1 MSNVSLERA
10 SLFFSVGVVLW
21 VMWWDWRGEIEGG
34 WMFVVRLARPI
45 VALILQV
52 ILVAIVLI
60 SWFEKSKVRIKF
72 LTAEQK
78 SRQNFAERLTWVRFV
93 VDLVIIRQQN
103 WIHGKKFTTNFK
115 LFLDLLSNDVSSAT
129 SYLFLSNQ
137 HHLFPPITHHLRTIH
152 HSPYLIQEKAVLWTV
167 ENGNHKKCGKKYI
180 WKMNAVAKDYISN
193 YTTSVRERNGK
204 MCTQSFSSFPEPSFF
219 LFPPG
224 ENRNIAIKKWLK

>member
-1 MSNVSLERA
+1 
-10 SLFFSVGVVLW
+10 
-21 VMWWDWRGEIEGG
+21 MWWDWRGEIEGG

-103 WIHGKKFTTNFK
+103 
-115 LFLDLLSNDVSSAT
+115 
-129 SYLFLSNQ
+129 
-137 HHLFPPITHHLRTIH
+137 
-152 HSPYLIQEKAVLWTV
+152 
-167 ENGNHKKCGKKYI
+167 
-180 WKMNAVAKDYISN
+180 
-193 YTTSVRERNGK
+193 
-204 MCTQSFSSFPEPSFF
+204 
-219 LFPPG
+219 
-224 ENRNIAIKKWLK
+224 